1 MSYHM
6 VVLMSDRCLTAIF
19 DIDFSGNTVRRKP
32 VVIQYD
38 ALMKY
43 RLFVYYIV
51 FCTISVIL

>member
-6 VVLMSDRCLTAIF
+6 AVLMSDQCLTATF

-43 RLFVYYIV
+43 RLFVCYIV
-51 FCTISVIL
+51 FCSISVVL